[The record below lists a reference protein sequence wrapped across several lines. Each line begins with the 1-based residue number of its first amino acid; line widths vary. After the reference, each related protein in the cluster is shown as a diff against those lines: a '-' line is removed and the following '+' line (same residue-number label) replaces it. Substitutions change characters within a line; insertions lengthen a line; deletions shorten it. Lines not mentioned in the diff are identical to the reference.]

1 MLTGK
6 EIGFLGAGNMAEALV
21 RGLLQSH
28 LVNERSLWISDARPE
43 RLQYFQERYSLPH
56 FEENRSLAAHCHI
69 LILAIKPQQMREV
82 LHEIRETVRSDQILI
97 SIAAGIPTSLIIEE
111 LKREARVVRV
121 MPNTPAL
128 VLEGASALCPGPYTT
143 PEDLKVA
150 QLIFSSV
157 GKVAV
162 VKEELMDAVTG
173 LSGSGPAYVFLA
185 MEGLREAGI
194 RLGIPP
200 ETAHLLVVQTFLGAA
215 RIVDEGKEDPRV
227 LRERVSSPGGTTL
240 AGLKVLEERNFR
252 GILADAVEAAT
263 QRSRDLAGQQR
274 TRGG

>member
-128 VLEGASALCPGPYTT
+128 VLE
-143 PEDLKVA
+143 
-150 QLIFSSV
+150 
-157 GKVAV
+157 
-162 VKEELMDAVTG
+162 
-173 LSGSGPAYVFLA
+173 
-185 MEGLREAGI
+185 
-194 RLGIPP
+194 
-200 ETAHLLVVQTFLGAA
+200 
-215 RIVDEGKEDPRV
+215 
-227 LRERVSSPGGTTL
+227 
-240 AGLKVLEERNFR
+240 
-252 GILADAVEAAT
+252 
-263 QRSRDLAGQQR
+263 
-274 TRGG
+274 